1 MSKEQPTASSWSPT
15 SWHGRPAR
23 FQPEYADKEA
33 YTRSIGQLRA
43 LPPLVF
49 PGEVEH
55 LRSQIAEA
63 ASGRQFILHG
73 GDCVERFIDCNDRA
87 IANKLKILL
96 QMSVILSHAARMPV
110 VRIGRIAGQFFK
122 PRTNATETFDGKEYL
137 TYRGDTVNG
146 FAPEEREPKPERLL
160 EGYFHATATL
170 NYIRSMIDGGFADLH
185 HPYSWNL
192 HAIEQTANWNQYQA
206 ILESILDAIHF
217 MESFGG
223 VRSESLGRIDFYT
236 SHEGLHLDYE
246 SALTRASEDGWY
258 NLSAHVV
265 WVGERTR
272 RIDGAHVEYFR
283 GIRNPIGVKLGP
295 NADPAEVVKLTKIL
309 NPLNDPGRL
318 LLITRMGSD
327 VIAGRLPIL
336 LREVL
341 GAGRKAAWLCDPM
354 HGNTRTTETG
364 RKTRPFDRILDELR
378 QAFAIHREQGN
389 TLAGVHFE
397 LTGDQVTECVGGSQ
411 QLAETD
417 LELNYE
423 SYCDPRL
430 NYVQSMEMAFLI
442 SRFLRPQKE

>member
-1 MSKEQPTASSWSPT
+1 M

-23 FQPEYADKEA
+23 FQPEYSDSEA
-33 YTRSIGQLRA
+33 YAEAVAQLRG

-63 ASGRQFILHG
+63 AAGRQFILQG
-73 GDCVERFIDCNDRA
+73 GDCVERFIDCNDHA

-110 VRIGRIAGQFFK
+110 LRIGRIAGQFFK
-122 PRTNATETFDGKEYL
+122 PRSSATETIDGTEYL

-146 FAPEEREPKPERLL
+146 FAPAEREPRAERLVD
-160 EGYFHATATL
+160 GYFHATATL

-192 HAIEQTANWNQYQA
+192 HAIERTANWDQYQS
-206 ILESILDAIHF
+206 ILENILDAIHF

-223 VRSESLGRIDFYT
+223 VRAESLGRIDFYT
-236 SHEGLHLDYE
+236 SHEGLHLGYE
-246 SALTRASEDGWY
+246 SALTRANERGWY
-258 NLSAHVV
+258 NLGAHTV
-265 WVGERTR
+265 WIGERTR
-272 RIDGAHVEYFR
+272 QIDGAHVEYFR

-295 NADPAEVVKLTKIL
+295 DADPEEVVALTKIL
-309 NPLNDPGRL
+309 NPTNDPGRL
-318 LLITRMGSD
+318 MLITRMGSEA
-327 VIAGRLPIL
+327 IRERLPRLI
-336 LREVL
+336 REVMS
-341 GAGRKAAWLCDPM
+341 AERQAAWLCDPM
-354 HGNTRTTETG
+354 HGNTRATETG
-364 RKTRPFDRILDELR
+364 RKTRPFDQILDELR
-378 QAFAIHREQGN
+378 EGFAIHRDN
-389 TLAGVHFE
+389 SSTLAGVHFE
-397 LTGDQVTECVGGSQ
+397 LTGDQVTECIGGSQ

-417 LELNYE
+417 LEINYE

-442 SRFLRPQKE
+442 SRFLRSKSG